1 MASSIHPLQTSAN
14 SSASHLRALRF
25 LLLSP
30 FQSNASITASNI
42 GPSCPQQPL
51 RTNAQLKP
59 GVCSPTGGNQTEF
72 FPLEPFSEDCLTLNI
87 WTPQTQSL
95 QKALPVFVW
104 FFGGGFLQGETNALY
119 YNPQS
124 WVQRTQEHIVMTVNF
139 RSNIFGFPNAAGLTE
154 QNLGLLDQRMALE
167 WVRDNIASFGGDAAN
182 IVGWGESAGATA
194 WNYLDFAFPRDPSF
208 DSSHRNFSTVA
219 KALGCGVPA
228 SELDCMNVSWQ
239 NIESVVEAIR
249 VSRF

>member
-1 MASSIHPLQTSAN
+1 
-14 SSASHLRALRF
+14 
-25 LLLSP
+25 
-30 FQSNASITASNI
+30 
-42 GPSCPQQPL
+42 
-51 RTNAQLKP
+51 
-59 GVCSPTGGNQTEF
+59 
-72 FPLEPFSEDCLTLNI
+72 
-87 WTPQTQSL
+87 
-95 QKALPVFVW
+95 
-104 FFGGGFLQGETNALY
+104 
-119 YNPQS
+119 
-124 WVQRTQEHIVMTVNF
+124 MTVNF

-194 WNYLDFAFPRDPSF
+194 WNYLDFAFPRDPIVSGIILNSGTVLFPARVPSF